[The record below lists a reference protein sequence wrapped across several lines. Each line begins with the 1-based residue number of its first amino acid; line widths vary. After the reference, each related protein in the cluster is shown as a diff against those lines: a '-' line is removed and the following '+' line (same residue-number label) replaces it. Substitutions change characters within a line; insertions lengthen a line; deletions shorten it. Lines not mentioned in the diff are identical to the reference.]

1 MFGVAKAQES
11 TKPIGPSPEPEPE
24 PEPEPGKEMSLSV
37 NNHSYWVAG
46 TNADYWVTARKTF
59 VDENDGYKTKLWTAK
74 ARIVG
79 GHLSTELEGDPELLT
94 QLASDLPSFPEKPFG

>member
-1 MFGVAKAQES
+1 
-11 TKPIGPSPEPEPE
+11 
-24 PEPEPGKEMSLSV
+24 MSLSV

-79 GHLSTELEGDPELLT
+79 GHLTTELEGDPELLT
-94 QLASDLPSFPEKPFG
+94 QLASDLPSFPKKPFG